1 MESAFYTVDQ
11 LAEYLNVPKM
21 QAYALVK
28 SKDFP
33 VSVKKIGRH
42 FRISVASLQKWAND
56 SMAS

>member
-1 MESAFYTVDQ
+1 MESAFYTVEQ
-11 LAEYLNVPKM
+11 VAEYLNVPKM

-42 FRISVASLQKWAND
+42 YRISIVSLQQWAND
-56 SMAS
+56 SIVA